1 MNLVKFQDTKQ
12 IHINLLH
19 FCTLT
24 MNYQKETKEMITFII
39 ATKRIKC
46 LGINL
51 SKEAK
56 DLYAENC
63 KILMKEIKDNTNRW
77 RDIPCSQIGIIN
89 IVKITMIY
97 KAIYRFN
104 AIPIKL
110 SMAIFTEL

>member
-19 FCTLT
+19 FYTLT

-77 RDIPCSQIGIIN
+77 RDIPCSQIGIID